1 VGVIANALATG
12 VAAGLSAVLSAV
24 RFDVP
29 VDPDS
34 GQAQRWVIQE
44 LSKPEYR
51 AAQPTWFDR
60 ASKAFWDWLQS
71 LKIDGGPGVQA
82 PILIVAL
89 IVVIA
94 AVVAAFFIFGAPRL
108 NRRSAMSGTLF
119 GDDDARDA
127 TAMRRSAE
135 EAAARS
141 DWVLAIEEIF
151 RSIARGLAERTLVT
165 VSPGTTARDFAVRAG
180 VVLPGYSER
189 LSAAASAFDDVRY
202 LSGEGT
208 EAAYRDAARLELDL
222 RAVRLAGQS
231 MVGTP

>member
-1 VGVIANALATG
+1 MFTSLAGVPA
-12 VAAGLSAVLSAV
+12 
-24 RFDVP
+24 DVP

-34 GQAQRWVIQE
+34 AEAQRWVIQE

-60 ASKAFWDWLQS
+60 ASKAFLDWLQS
-71 LKIDGGPGVQA
+71 LRIDSGAGVQG
-82 PILIVAL
+82 PILILAL
-89 IVVIA
+89 IVIVA
-94 AVVAAFFIFGAPRL
+94 ALVAAFFIFGAPRL
-108 NRRSAMSGTLF
+108 NRRSAASGILF

-127 TAMRRSAE
+127 AAMRRAAE
-135 EAAARS
+135 DAAGRS

-189 LSAAASAFDDVRY
+189 LTTAASAFDDVRY
-202 LSGEGT
+202 LGREGT
-208 EAAYRDAARLELDL
+208 ESAYGEAARLEKDL
-222 RAVRLAGQS
+222 RSVRPAEQS
-231 MVGTP
+231 TVGAR

>member
-1 VGVIANALATG
+1 MIATTLAL
-12 VAAGLSAVLSAV
+12 V
-24 RFDVP
+24 RLDVP
-29 VDPDS
+29 VTPDS
-34 GQAQRWVIQE
+34 AEAQRWIIQE

-71 LKIDGGPGVQA
+71 LKIDGGPGVQG
-82 PILIVAL
+82 PILIIAL
-89 IVVIA
+89 IVVVA
-94 AVVAAFFIFGAPRL
+94 ALVAAFFIFGAPRL
-108 NRRSAMSGTLF
+108 NRRSAGGGALF

-127 TAMRRSAE
+127 SAMRRSAE

-151 RSIARGLAERTLVT
+151 RSVARGLAERTLVT

-180 VVLPGYSER
+180 TVLPAFSER

-202 LSGEGT
+202 LSRAGT
-208 EAAYRDAARLELDL
+208 EAAYRSASALESDL
-222 RAVRLAGQS
+222 RATRPVLSPTAP
-231 MVGTP
+231 TP

>member
-1 VGVIANALATG
+1 MGVIATTFAL
-12 VAAGLSAVLSAV
+12 V
-24 RFDVP
+24 RLDVP

-34 GQAQRWVIQE
+34 GEAQRWVIQE

-71 LKIDGGPGVQA
+71 LKIDGGPGVQG

-89 IVVIA
+89 IAIIA
-94 AVVAAFFIFGAPRL
+94 ALVAAFFIFGAPRL
-108 NRRSAMSGTLF
+108 NRRSAVSGALF
-119 GDDDARDA
+119 GHDDARDA
-127 TAMRRSAE
+127 SGMRRSAE
-135 EAAARS
+135 NAAAQA

-180 VVLPGYSER
+180 VVLPGFSER
-189 LSAAASAFDDVRY
+189 LNAAASAFDDVRY
-202 LSGEGT
+202 LGRDGT
-208 EAAYRDAARLELDL
+208 EAAYRAAADLERDL
-222 RAVRLAGQS
+222 RTTRPAVQS
-231 MVGTP
+231 MVAAP

>member
-1 VGVIANALATG
+1 VGVIATTLSL
-12 VAAGLSAVLSAV
+12 VGLT
-24 RFDVP
+24 VP

-34 GQAQRWVIQE
+34 AQAQRWIIQE

-60 ASKAFWDWLQS
+60 ASQAFWHWLQS
-71 LKIDGGPGVQA
+71 LKLDGGPGVQG

-89 IVVIA
+89 LVVIA
-94 AVVAAFFIFGAPRL
+94 ALVAAFFIFGAPRL
-108 NRRSAMSGTLF
+108 NRRSSESGALF

-180 VVLPGYSER
+180 TVLPAFSER
-189 LSAAASAFDDVRY
+189 LSAAASTFDDVRY
-202 LSGEGT
+202 LSREGT
-208 EAAYRDAARLELDL
+208 EAAYRSATALESDL
-222 RAVRLAGQS
+222 RAARPALPPVVTTR
-231 MVGTP
+231 

>member
-1 VGVIANALATG
+1 MGVITTTFAL
-12 VAAGLSAVLSAV
+12 V

-29 VDPDS
+29 VNPDS
-34 GQAQRWVIQE
+34 AEAQRWIIQE

-71 LKIDGGPGVQA
+71 LKIDGGPGAQG

-94 AVVAAFFIFGAPRL
+94 ALVAVFFIFGAPRL
-108 NRRSAMSGTLF
+108 NRRSAGDSALF
-119 GDDDARDA
+119 GDDDVRDA
-127 TAMRRSAE
+127 AAMRQSAD
-135 EAAARS
+135 EAADRS

-165 VSPGTTARDFAVRAG
+165 VSPGVTARDFAVRAG
-180 VVLPGYSER
+180 TVLPAFSER

-202 LSGEGT
+202 LSREGT
-208 EAAYRDAARLELDL
+208 EAAYRSAMALESDL
-222 RAVRLAGQS
+222 RRARPALSPTAP
-231 MVGTP
+231 TP

>member
-1 VGVIANALATG
+1 MIATTLAL
-12 VAAGLSAVLSAV
+12 V
-24 RFDVP
+24 RLDVP
-29 VDPDS
+29 VTPDS
-34 GQAQRWVIQE
+34 AEAQRWIIQE

-71 LKIDGGPGVQA
+71 LKIDGGPGVQG
-82 PILIVAL
+82 PILIIAL
-89 IVVIA
+89 IVVVA
-94 AVVAAFFIFGAPRL
+94 ALVAAFFIFGAPRL
-108 NRRSAMSGTLF
+108 NRRSAGGGALF
-119 GDDDARDA
+119 GEDDARDA
-127 TAMRRSAE
+127 SAMRRSAE

-180 VVLPGYSER
+180 TVLPAFSER

-202 LSGEGT
+202 LSRAGT
-208 EAAYRDAARLELDL
+208 EAAYRSASALESDL
-222 RAVRLAGQS
+222 RATRPVLSPTAP
-231 MVGTP
+231 TP

>member
-1 VGVIANALATG
+1 MGVIATSLAL
-12 VAAGLSAVLSAV
+12 V
-24 RFDVP
+24 RHDVP
-29 VDPDS
+29 VNPDS
-34 GQAQRWVIQE
+34 AEAKRWIIQE

-71 LKIDGGPGVQA
+71 LKIDGGPGVQG

-94 AVVAAFFIFGAPRL
+94 ALVAAFFIFGAPRL
-108 NRRSAMSGTLF
+108 NRRSAGGSSLF
-119 GDDDARDA
+119 GDDDVRDA
-127 TAMRRSAE
+127 AAMRRSAE
-135 EAAARS
+135 EAAGRS

-180 VVLPGYSER
+180 TVLPAFSER

-202 LSGEGT
+202 RSRAGT
-208 EAAYRDAARLELDL
+208 QAVYRSASALESDL
-222 RAVRLAGQS
+222 RAARPALSSAVT
-231 MVGTP
+231 TP

>member
-1 VGVIANALATG
+1 MGVITTTFAL
-12 VAAGLSAVLSAV
+12 V

-29 VDPDS
+29 VNPDS
-34 GQAQRWVIQE
+34 AEAQRWIIQE

-71 LKIDGGPGVQA
+71 LKIDGGPGAQG

-94 AVVAAFFIFGAPRL
+94 ALVAAFFIFGAPRL
-108 NRRSAMSGTLF
+108 NRRSAGDSALF
-119 GDDDARDA
+119 GDDDVRDA
-127 TAMRRSAE
+127 AAMRQSAD
-135 EAAARS
+135 EAADRS

-165 VSPGTTARDFAVRAG
+165 VSPGVTARDFAVRAG
-180 VVLPGYSER
+180 TVLPAFSER

-202 LSGEGT
+202 LSREGT
-208 EAAYRDAARLELDL
+208 EAAYRSAMALESDL
-222 RAVRLAGQS
+222 RRARPALSPTAP
-231 MVGTP
+231 TP

>member
-1 VGVIANALATG
+1 MTTTLAL
-12 VAAGLSAVLSAV
+12 V
-24 RFDVP
+24 RLDVP
-29 VDPDS
+29 VNPDS
-34 GQAQRWVIQE
+34 AEARRWIIQE

-71 LKIDGGPGVQA
+71 LKIDGGPGAQG

-94 AVVAAFFIFGAPRL
+94 ALVAAFFIFGAPRL
-108 NRRSAMSGTLF
+108 NRRSAGGSSLF
-119 GDDDARDA
+119 GDDDVRDA
-127 TAMRRSAE
+127 AAMRRSAK
-135 EAAARS
+135 EAADRS

-180 VVLPGYSER
+180 MVLPSFSER

-202 LSGEGT
+202 LSREGT
-208 EAAYRDAARLELDL
+208 EAAYRSAKALESDL
-222 RAVRLAGQS
+222 RAARPVLSPMAP
-231 MVGTP
+231 TP

>member
-1 VGVIANALATG
+1 MGVITTSLAL
-12 VAAGLSAVLSAV
+12 V
-24 RFDVP
+24 RLDVP
-29 VDPDS
+29 VNPDS
-34 GQAQRWVIQE
+34 AEAKQWIIQE

-71 LKIDGGPGVQA
+71 LKIDGGPGVQG
-82 PILIVAL
+82 PILIIAL
-89 IVVIA
+89 IVVVA
-94 AVVAAFFIFGAPRL
+94 ALVAAFFIFGAPRL
-108 NRRSAMSGTLF
+108 NRRSAGGSSLF

-127 TAMRRSAE
+127 AAMRRSAE
-135 EAAARS
+135 DAAGRS

-180 VVLPGYSER
+180 TVLPAFSAR

-202 LSGEGT
+202 LSREGT
-208 EAAYRDAARLELDL
+208 EVVYRSVLALESDL
-222 RAVRLAGQS
+222 RATRPALLSAVA
-231 MVGTP
+231 TP

>member
-1 VGVIANALATG
+1 MGVITTSLAL
-12 VAAGLSAVLSAV
+12 V
-24 RFDVP
+24 RLDVP
-29 VDPDS
+29 VNPDS
-34 GQAQRWVIQE
+34 AEAKRWIIQE

-71 LKIDGGPGVQA
+71 LKIDGGPGVQG

-94 AVVAAFFIFGAPRL
+94 ALVAAFFIFGTPRL
-108 NRRSAMSGTLF
+108 NRRSAGGSSLF
-119 GDDDARDA
+119 GDDDLRDA
-127 TAMRRSAE
+127 AAMRRSAE
-135 EAAARS
+135 EAAGRS

-180 VVLPGYSER
+180 TVLPAFSER

-202 LSGEGT
+202 LSRAGT
-208 EAAYRDAARLELDL
+208 EAVYRSASALESDL
-222 RAVRLAGQS
+222 RAARPALSSAVT
-231 MVGTP
+231 TP

>member
-1 VGVIANALATG
+1 MIANTVG
-12 VAAGLSAVLSAV
+12 AVLAGV
-24 RFDVP
+24 RVDVP
-29 VDPDS
+29 VVPDA

-60 ASKAFWDWLQS
+60 ASQAFWEWLQS
-71 LKIDGGPGVQA
+71 LKIDGGPGAQG

-89 IVVIA
+89 VVVVA

-108 NRRSAMSGTLF
+108 NRRSGVGDTLF
-119 GDDDARDA
+119 GEDDARDA
-127 TAMRRSAE
+127 AAMRRSAE

-141 DWVLAIEEIF
+141 DWVLAIEEVF

-165 VSPGTTARDFAVRAG
+165 VSPGTTARDFAARAG
-180 VVLPGYSER
+180 VVLPAFSER

-202 LSGEGT
+202 LGRKGT
-208 EAAYRDAARLELDL
+208 ETTYREAALLERDL
-222 RAVRLAGQS
+222 RAVRPALSSA
-231 MVGTP
+231 VTTP

>member
-1 VGVIANALATG
+1 MVVIASTLAL
-12 VAAGLSAVLSAV
+12 V
-24 RFDVP
+24 RLDVP
-29 VDPDS
+29 VVPDS
-34 GQAQRWVIQE
+34 AEAQRWIIQE

-71 LKIDGGPGVQA
+71 LKIDGGPGVQG

-89 IVVIA
+89 VVVVA
-94 AVVAAFFIFGAPRL
+94 ALVAAFFIFGAPRL
-108 NRRSAMSGTLF
+108 NRRSTAGGTLF

-127 TAMRRSAE
+127 SAMRRSAE
-135 EAAARS
+135 DAAARS

-165 VSPGTTARDFAVRAG
+165 VFPGTTARDFAVRAG
-180 VVLPGYSER
+180 MVLPAFSER

-202 LSGEGT
+202 LSRAGT
-208 EAAYRDAARLELDL
+208 EAAYRSATALESDL
-222 RAVRLAGQS
+222 RAARPAVSSAVTTS
-231 MVGTP
+231 

>member
-1 VGVIANALATG
+1 MISTTLAL
-12 VAAGLSAVLSAV
+12 V
-24 RFDVP
+24 RLDVP
-29 VDPDS
+29 VEPDS
-34 GQAQRWVIQE
+34 AEARRWIIEE

-71 LKIDGGPGVQA
+71 LKIDGGPGVQG

-89 IVVIA
+89 LV
-94 AVVAAFFIFGAPRL
+94 VVAVIVTAFFIFGAPRL
-108 NRRSAMSGTLF
+108 NRRSSGGGALF

-127 TAMRRSAE
+127 AAMRRSAE
-135 EAAARS
+135 EAAGRL

-180 VVLPGYSER
+180 VVLPTFSER
-189 LSAAASAFDDVRY
+189 LSAAASTFDDVRY
-202 LSGEGT
+202 LSREGT
-208 EAAYRDAARLELDL
+208 EAAYRSATALERDLRAARLAAPSAPLSS
-222 RAVRLAGQS
+222 AVTTQ
-231 MVGTP
+231 